1 LRSAAGSGLAASTA
15 TMFSFAL
22 NPPTLTRS
30 ILFMAAVMDSWIFE
44 EVRAK
49 NERIKGRI
57 AA

>member
-1 LRSAAGSGLAASTA
+1 
-15 TMFSFAL
+15 MFSFAL

-30 ILFMAAVMDSWIFE
+30 ILFMAAVMDGWILE

-49 NERIKGRI
+49 KERIINGRI